1 MKTKQ
6 ITLALVLMIL
16 VLCLSACSNNAPD
29 PVVGDH
35 ALLEFPGVEWNM
47 TPEEVKTNLGLS
59 AKQILV
65 DAQGQCS
72 EYMDTWVLTATDIQ
86 LFGEEIAQAQFH
98 FVKYTGYDHFGLDS
112 VRVYYPDEVDMAAVR
127 EVMIEIYGEGSE
139 RGITRYHISN
149 NKVVSSLD
157 DKLCADTPDALLYCW
172 VNSCKGTDVLS
183 KEIQEAVIDLHTADR
198 EIVLESLD
206 QNPLVT
212 LYCTDSAGEGNL
224 SDDDLITCNHVNF
237 LAGTYIDLIQR
248 FGK

>member
-1 MKTKQ
+1 MKKLTAF
-6 ITLALVLMIL
+6 ILGLALL
-16 VLCLSACSNNAPD
+16 VVCLSACEIAPKTEKPD
-29 PVVGDH
+29 VS
-35 ALLEFPGVEWNM
+35 LLEFPGVEWNM

-65 DAQGQCS
+65 DAQGQGS